1 MEDAVD
7 LVLIDRSEYNVQ
19 VLQFAA
25 DDIAPAETAFRHE
38 LASADPVANET
49 GNTGSSL
56 QELLDHPRSQQACG
70 PGDEDLPIL
79 PEIHCHVFHGA
90 LPLDH
95 SDSSTSFS
103 LTVSMGC
110 QNPV

>member
-19 VLQFAA
+19 VLQFSA
-25 DDIAPAETAFRHE
+25 DHIAPAEITVRDE
-38 LASADPVANET
+38 LASNDPVANET
-49 GNTGSSL
+49 SDTGPSL
-56 QELLDHPRSQQACG
+56 QELIHHPRSQQACG
-70 PGDEDLPIL
+70 PGDENLSIL

-90 LPLDH
+90 FPLDH
-95 SDSSTSFS
+95 SDSKTSLS